1 MDIPSVKRENR
12 RKIKAC
18 LQLAKII
25 PKPKIRW
32 WFKQQI
38 FRKKSMDKTGTHQQ
52 KSEVHQTVDCSAIVQ
67 QLKQARMGFYP
78 RGFGNR
84 SSDYG
89 FLTWIMR
96 I

>member
-38 FRKKSMDKTGTHQQ
+38 FRKKSMD
-52 KSEVHQTVDCSAIVQ
+52 
-67 QLKQARMGFYP
+67 
-78 RGFGNR
+78 
-84 SSDYG
+84 
-89 FLTWIMR
+89 
-96 I
+96 